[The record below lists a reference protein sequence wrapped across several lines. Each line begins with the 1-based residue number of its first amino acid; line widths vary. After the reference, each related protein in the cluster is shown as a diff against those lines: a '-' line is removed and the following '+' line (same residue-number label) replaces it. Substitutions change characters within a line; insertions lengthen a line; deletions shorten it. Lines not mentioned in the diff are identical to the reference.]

1 MLKALDPFMT
11 IDNIRLL
18 EKKGGKNGI
27 LKRS

>member
-1 MLKALDPFMT
+1 MLKSLDPFMT
-11 IDNIRLL
+11 IVNIRLL